1 MALGK
6 NCISMKAKSV
16 SGDALVSG
24 EEEGLGLKFVR
35 SYSFGRKRVL
45 SSNNILND
53 EDLLNLDSTFIS
65 SLKRLRSLKPEK
77 SNLESLPQ
85 DILIR
90 VLCGVDHDD
99 LKQLFHV
106 SKVIREATLI
116 AKEWHFAY
124 STPRKTQAFRTR
136 IDFGNPSG
144 LDEIEAPNA
153 PKQRRSYKS
162 QLNRKSIAD
171 VSVALFASP
180 KKGLFMETEI

>member
-6 NCISMKAKSV
+6 RCSSMKAKTV
-16 SGDALVSG
+16 SGGALVSE
-24 EEEGLGLKFVR
+24 EEEGLGFKFVR
-35 SYSFGRKRVL
+35 SYSFGRKRV
-45 SSNNILND
+45 SIAKNNVHS
-53 EDLLNLDSTFIS
+53 EDLLNLDSTCKP
-65 SLKRLRSLKPEK
+65 SLKRLCSLEPEK

-106 SKVIREATLI
+106 SKVIREATVI
-116 AKEWHFAY
+116 AKERHFAY
-124 STPRKTQAFRTR
+124 STPRKSQGFRTLF
-136 IDFGNPSG
+136 DFENPSE

-153 PKQRRSYKS
+153 PKQRRSCKS

-171 VSVALFASP
+171 ISVALFASP
-180 KKGLFMETEI
+180 KKGLFVET